1 MLRLRWSFE
10 RVDANSR
17 KYHLRTTLYLRS
29 ANAIDNSDLNLPF
42 SQKQARTRKPSYDL
56 PPKMSRLSVSS
67 LANKTKRIP
76 AGACTP
82 PKRASK
88 RSTRRY
94 QRANAAI
101 MHAHVRYSRVLHYR
115 QGSKLRGRTY
125 TLVHVT
131 YLDVLYPVPVRT
143 RSYRNVRTRVRSV
156 RAHVRSHRFERRT
169 KPNSVETGRTPG
181 SRLSR
186 SSPDATSSQYRVSPL
201 AELVSDLCQS
211 RASRHSPFLPAG
223 YSVSFPRIFVRLTSK
238 YETVISRDS
247 LVLVALNRADASPFR
262 GWKPT
267 HIRPVSTYVQPKS

>member
-1 MLRLRWSFE
+1 
-10 RVDANSR
+10 
-17 KYHLRTTLYLRS
+17 
-29 ANAIDNSDLNLPF
+29 
-42 SQKQARTRKPSYDL
+42 
-56 PPKMSRLSVSS
+56 MSRLSVSF

-156 RAHVRSHRFERRT
+156 RAHVRSPQVRAANE
-169 KPNSVETGRTPG
+169 
-181 SRLSR
+181 
-186 SSPDATSSQYRVSPL
+186 
-201 AELVSDLCQS
+201 AELGRNRPNAWKPV
-211 RASRHSPFLPAG
+211 
-223 YSVSFPRIFVRLTSK
+223 
-238 YETVISRDS
+238 
-247 LVLVALNRADASPFR
+247 VALLARCDVESVPR
-262 GWKPT
+262 QSSSG
-267 HIRPVSTYVQPKS
+267 IGQ

>member
-1 MLRLRWSFE
+1 
-10 RVDANSR
+10 
-17 KYHLRTTLYLRS
+17 
-29 ANAIDNSDLNLPF
+29 
-42 SQKQARTRKPSYDL
+42 
-56 PPKMSRLSVSS
+56 
-67 LANKTKRIP
+67 
-76 AGACTP
+76 
-82 PKRASK
+82 
-88 RSTRRY
+88 
-94 QRANAAI
+94 

-169 KPNSVETGRTPG
+169 KPNAVETGRTPG

-223 YSVSFPRIFVRLTSK
+223 YSISYSTYFRSAHVEIRNGDFTWFPRTCRLESRGRIPFTWLETNTYTLGIYVR
-238 YETVISRDS
+238 
-247 LVLVALNRADASPFR
+247 VAEELDTCIYRY
-262 GWKPT
+262 
-267 HIRPVSTYVQPKS
+267 TYVQ